1 MNAKVPRHTVKCT
14 SMEEGLS
21 SQTLVGKARPMSLR
35 LATFNVENLMN
46 RFDFSGFRN
55 QLNQDR
61 SLALFAIR
69 NEAEYRQLEQARAIA
84 HTDDTRQ
91 LTALAIAATRA
102 DILCLQE
109 IDNIEALKAFEY
121 GYLFKM
127 VGQGYRNKYISTGN
141 DSRGIDVAVML
152 RDETY
157 HGQPIEFVRMTSHAH
172 VTFEEFGLHTPE
184 LAALGNEPFER
195 IFRRDCLEVDIRV
208 GGQPLTLYLVHF
220 KSMGSQ
226 RNDVPGRDA
235 SMPIRIAEA
244 QAVRRIIEDRFGK
257 DQAANKNWVICG
269 DLNDY
274 RERVLIS
281 GDTHNGYQFEA
292 VTETQSCLNVL
303 LAGGLCENIVERRPA
318 LDRWTLYHTR
328 GPQERHLCQLDYILV
343 SAALA
348 RKNANA
354 LPDIVRNG
362 QPWRTLFPPGQEVE
376 RYPRTGWDRPKA
388 SDHCPVGVTLNIG

>member
-1 MNAKVPRHTVKCT
+1 MWQGSR
-14 SMEEGLS
+14 
-21 SQTLVGKARPMSLR
+21 MSLR
-35 LATFNVENLMN
+35 IATFNVENLMN

-61 SLALFAIR
+61 SLALYQIR
-69 NEAEYRQLEQARAIA
+69 NEAEYRLLEQAREIA

-109 IDNIEALKAFEY
+109 VDNLEALKAFEY

-127 VGQGYRNKYISTGN
+127 VGEGYRSKYISTGN
-141 DSRGIDVAVML
+141 DSRGIDVAVMM
-152 RDETY
+152 RDETR

-195 IFRRDCLEVDIRV
+195 IFRRDCLEVDVRI
-208 GGQPLTLYLVHF
+208 GGQPLTIYLVHF
-220 KSMGSQ
+220 KSMGSP
-226 RNDVPGRDA
+226 RNGLPGRDA

-244 QAVRRIIEDRFGK
+244 QAVRRIIENRFGK
-257 DQAANKNWVICG
+257 DHAADKNWVICG

-274 RERVLIS
+274 RERVVIA
-281 GDTHNGYQFEA
+281 GDVQGGYQFNVASEA
-292 VTETQSCLNVL
+292 QSCLNVL
-303 LAGGLCENIVERRPA
+303 LAGGFCENIVERRPE

-348 RKNANA
+348 ARNAKA
-354 LPDIVRNG
+354 TPDIVRNG

-376 RYPRTGWDRPKA
+376 RYPRAGWDRPKA
-388 SDHCPVGVTLNIG
+388 SDHCPVAVTLDIA